1 MRVTRLRVAGG
12 GGAGPRERAMV
23 ARVARLGLGEGRVES
38 PRAVRRLAL
47 RHLPAEGESRV
58 GRERRRARAKQC
70 EGPTYPPTR
79 RAYCIPLQGMLLGP
93 TSAACLPC
101 KFVSHSP
108 PRYLCPIH
116 VGRHPGRL
124 RAAPVLWQPRSAG
137 SACTQCRALAS
148 AAFAPAP
155 SQVTQEELERE
166 VRRYGPTSNVWVA
179 RNPAGFAFVVRPLA
193 PPACLVLPA
202 HR

>member
-1 MRVTRLRVAGG
+1 MKCRAKRVHAPRLCPLFTRVLH
-12 GGAGPRERAMV
+12 
-23 ARVARLGLGEGRVES
+23 ARLVHP
-38 PRAVRRLAL
+38 PRSVVHAL
-47 RHLPAEGESRV
+47 RPA
-58 GRERRRARAKQC
+58 RRASLAWVAK
-70 EGPTYPPTR
+70 GGVLARSSARGR
-79 RAYCIPLQGMLLGP
+79 RGRQHGAHTVRLQGVLLYQRP
-93 TSAACLPC
+93 LHASHAVSKLLTYLPC
-101 KFVSHSP
+101 KFVSRSP
-108 PRYLCPIH
+108 RGTCPIH

-166 VRRYGPTSNVWVA
+166 VRRFGPTSNVWVA

-193 PPACLVLPA
+193 PSACLVLPA